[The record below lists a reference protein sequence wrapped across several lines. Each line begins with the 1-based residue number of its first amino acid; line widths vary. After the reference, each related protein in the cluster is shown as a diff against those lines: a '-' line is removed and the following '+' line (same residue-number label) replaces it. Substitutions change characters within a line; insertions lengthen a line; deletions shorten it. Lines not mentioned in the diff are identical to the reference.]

1 MVGHG
6 DTSGGLGPQFHGTFG
21 ATEAVMETSIG
32 EPGSGGLPPAP
43 PAGALR
49 LATALSVATRIE
61 PELMRSM
68 RLTVFPDLDVG
79 AESDLWF
86 SEWVVSRSP
95 GGIVLLAAA
104 LPVLRAG
111 LRQMLRADPSSDNPV
126 SRVWQVISHA
136 HRDLSPALWLEERVT
151 WLAVKGGDDRAEIED
166 ELRKA
171 VVALADEDRTGIAD
185 WLADAWSRFP
195 PEVLTTTTAWQL
207 GTVAARHVELDAR
220 SGTPDSLETSDIAAV
235 ASALD
240 DVPLPLRRE
249 KSAVLFGD
257 LRGPGVT
264 AILVPDTDPVIVEI
278 ESEALGRQTV
288 RVPRGQ
294 VVRVETGDRGSVS
307 IYTARGTRYALAGR
321 SPAPSAERTA
331 EGSDADRAVL
341 TSIDPLDWAASA
353 PMPHDPDAIDQ
364 MIARLSTTEAPSA
377 ENLQALAR
385 MLLEKYLLEGDTA
398 DLDGAVEADQQA
410 LAAGP
415 PTVDL
420 LTDLANALHYRFTRT
435 GNPQD
440 LAEATSAARQAVDLT
455 SMPERDALLALAGI
469 LFSRFR
475 ITAELAAIDEA
486 LALSRDAAA
495 ITPQDD
501 PAFPVILT
509 RIAEVLYAR
518 FIVTGE
524 PGEIDE
530 AIELISTA
538 VSLIPPGHPELGAM
552 LNNLANALLMRFT
565 LRTDAADVDRSVDL
579 LRQSAAIT
587 APSSPQRPTII
598 AALATALR
606 TRFHVS
612 GNLADLDEAVTSARS
627 AVAGV
632 PQGDVSRAA
641 VLSALGAALQERFA
655 ATDMISDLDEA
666 IRVARNAASD
676 LPDGHADRPAVLANL
691 AGVLHL
697 RFGRTGQPADLDE
710 ASAAAQAAVASCP
723 PRSPYRPTCLV
734 VLADQYFSRYLLGG
748 NGDDI
753 ARAISAVREAVD
765 LVPSGSPDRAAV
777 LLSLAEMLHA
787 EFRHADL
794 PERLEE
800 GISVAR
806 AALDA
811 APSEAPIR
819 ARAASGLA
827 DLLRDRYARDRVAS
841 TAAEAI
847 DLWRSAVGIATGPA
861 SVRLS
866 AAVSW
871 AQFAVSLDDWRSA
884 LAGYQAAVGLLPLA
898 SWRGATAE
906 ERASVLGRYAELGR
920 DAAACAI
927 QAGQPERALEL
938 LEQGRGIFWN
948 HALEAQADLARLRD
962 VAPELAERLDAIR
975 RRLDAAERVLPDPVP
990 GVPQPPQARTADERY
1005 SLARDWDQLV
1015 ASVRA
1020 IRGFASFL
1028 QAPSFNDLLAA
1039 ARDGPVVVVNVSR
1052 IRCDALLLTSYG
1064 LRVHPLRVDYET
1076 VARVV
1081 EDYSQVWRD
1090 PGARPN
1096 AERNTRAEEVLNW
1109 LWLQIVQPVLAEL
1122 GLTAAMEGAPPRLW
1136 WCPTGPL
1143 TELPL
1148 HAAGL
1153 YRGRE
1158 RTENAMYR
1166 VCSSYIP
1173 TVRALL
1179 EARKAAPPR
1188 GDDSELLIVAN
1199 PQAPGVSPLPAAER
1213 ESAAIRSLLHRTLV
1227 LARADATRNAVLAEL
1242 DRASAVHFVGHAIQ
1256 TPDPARSGLI
1266 LSDGI
1271 LTVAEIAAMRSPA
1284 AAFAYLS
1291 ACDSARTDRTL
1302 PDVVTL
1308 AAAFHIAGYQNVI
1321 AVLDVVSDLV
1331 ASQVSIDVYQRL
1343 TDGRGYL
1350 RPEGSAQALRSAL
1363 LSVLSQSDELFVN
1376 CSAFIHIGP

>member
-1 MVGHG
+1 
-6 DTSGGLGPQFHGTFG
+6 
-21 ATEAVMETSIG
+21 METSIG
-32 EPGSGGLPPAP
+32 GPEPGGLPPAP
-43 PAGALR
+43 PAGSLR

-111 LRQMLRADPSSDNPV
+111 LRQMLRADPTSANPV

-151 WLAVKGGDDRAEIED
+151 WLAVKGDDDRAEIED
-166 ELRKA
+166 ELRQA
-171 VVALADEDRTGIAD
+171 VVALASEGRTGIAD
-185 WLADAWSRFP
+185 WLAGAWPRFP

-235 ASALD
+235 AAALE

-257 LRGPGVT
+257 LRGPGVA

-278 ESEALGRQTV
+278 ESEALERRTV

-307 IYTARGTRYALAGR
+307 IYTARGTRYVIAGR
-321 SPAPSAERTA
+321 RPAPSAERTA

-341 TSIDPLDWAASA
+341 ASIDPLDWAASA
-353 PMPHDPDAIDQ
+353 PVPHDPDAIDQ
-364 MIARLSTTEAPSA
+364 MITRLSATEAPSA

-398 DLDGAVEADQQA
+398 DLERAVEADQQA
-410 LAAGP
+410 VAAGP
-415 PTVDL
+415 PTADL
-420 LTDLANALHYRFTRT
+420 LTDLANALHYRFRRT

-440 LAEATSAARQAVDLT
+440 LADATSAARQAVDLT
-455 SMPERDALLALAGI
+455 SAPERDALLALAGI

-475 ITAELAAIDEA
+475 ITAEMDAIDEA
-486 LALSRDAAA
+486 LARSREAAA

-518 FIVTGE
+518 FIATGAA
-524 PGEIDE
+524 GEIDE

-538 VSLIPPGHPELGAM
+538 VSLIPSGHPELGAM
-552 LNNLANALLMRFT
+552 LNNLANALLVRFT
-565 LRTDAADVDRSVDL
+565 VRTDAADVDRSVDL
-579 LRQSAAIT
+579 LRQSAAVT
-587 APSSPQRPTII
+587 APSSPQQPTII

-627 AVAGV
+627 AVAGI
-632 PQGDVSRAA
+632 PPGDVSRAA

-655 ATDMISDLDEA
+655 ATDMIADLDEA
-666 IRVARNAASD
+666 IRVAQNAAAD
-676 LPDGHADRPAVLANL
+676 LPDRHADRPAVLANL
-691 AGVLHL
+691 ASVLHL

-723 PRSPYRPTCLV
+723 PRSPYRATCLV
-734 VLADQYFSRYLLGG
+734 VLADQYFSRYLLSG

-753 ARAISAVREAVD
+753 ARALSAAREAVD

-787 EFRHADL
+787 EFRREDL
-794 PERLEE
+794 PDRLDE

-811 APSEAPIR
+811 APAEAPIR
-819 ARAASGLA
+819 ARVASGLA

-841 TAAEAI
+841 AAAEAI
-847 DLWRSAVGIATGPA
+847 DLWRSAAGIATGPA

-871 AQFAVSLDDWRSA
+871 AQFAVSLDDWHTA

-898 SWRGATAE
+898 SWPGATAQ
-906 ERASVLGRYAELGR
+906 ERASALGRYAELGR

-938 LEQGRGIFWN
+938 LEQGRGTFWS
-948 HALEAQADLARLRD
+948 HALEARADLARLRA

-975 RRLDAAERVLPDPVP
+975 RKLDAAERILPDPVP
-990 GVPQPPQARTADERY
+990 GVPQPPQARAADVRY
-1005 SLARDWDQLV
+1005 SLTRDWDHLV

-1039 ARDGPVVVVNVSR
+1039 AHDGPVVVVNVSR
-1052 IRCDALLLTSYG
+1052 IRCDALMLTSYG
-1064 LRVHPLRVDYET
+1064 LTVHPLSLDYET
-1076 VARVV
+1076 VARVA

-1090 PGARPN
+1090 PDGARPIAELN
-1096 AERNTRAEEVLNW
+1096 AQTGEVLSW

-1122 GLTAAMEGAPPRLW
+1122 GLTATMEGSPPRLW

-1166 VCSSYIP
+1166 VCSSYTP
-1173 TVRALL
+1173 TVWALI
-1179 EARKAAPPR
+1179 EARRAAPPR

-1199 PQAPGVSPLPAAER
+1199 PQAPGVSPLPAAES

-1227 LARADATRNAVLAEL
+1227 LARADATKNAVLAKL
-1242 DRASAVHFVGHAIQ
+1242 DRASAMHFVGHAVQ

-1271 LTVAEIAAMRSPA
+1271 LTVAEIAAMRFPA

-1291 ACDSARTDRTL
+1291 ACDTARMDRTL

-1350 RPEGSAQALRSAL
+1350 RPEGSAQALHSAL
-1363 LSVLSQSDELFVN
+1363 LNVLSQSGELFVN